1 MTSTSPH
8 TGACEQG
15 RKDAAESERS
25 GAAGIVAALA
35 TGMTAH
41 LTSLKNVRYN
51 PPADEAARAAYDRGW
66 RDGYRA

>member
-1 MTSTSPH
+1 MNITPPH
-8 TGACEQG
+8 TGAYEQG

-25 GAAGIVAALA
+25 GAAGVLAALA

-51 PPADEAARAAYDRGW
+51 PPSDEAARAEYDRGW
-66 RDGYRA
+66 RDQYRS